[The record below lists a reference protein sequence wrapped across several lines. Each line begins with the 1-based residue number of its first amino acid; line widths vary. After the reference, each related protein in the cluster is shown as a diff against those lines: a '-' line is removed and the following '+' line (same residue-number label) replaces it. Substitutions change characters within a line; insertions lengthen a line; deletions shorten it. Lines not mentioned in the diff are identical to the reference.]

1 MNEIRDFFNSKAKT
15 WDEKD
20 TYPTSFK
27 LALLK
32 EIDLKENDYVIDIG
46 CGTGVI
52 TKLIHLL
59 TKNDVFAID
68 VSDEMIKIAKEKY
81 KNCPYATFKNIDLFA
96 LNEERAFDFAIIY
109 NAYPHFL
116 DPIKL
121 SNKLYEILKENGSF
135 AIIHSMNREKLNQ
148 HHSNVNHNV
157 CRDIEKLNDEIQF
170 FANNFDIVLVKETNN
185 SIIIKGNKR

>member
-1 MNEIRDFFNSKAKT
+1 MNEIKDFFNSKAEK

-20 TYPTSFK
+20 TYPESFK
-27 LALLK
+27 LNLLK
-32 EIDLKENDYVIDIG
+32 QIGLKENDYVIDIG

-68 VSDEMIKIAKEKY
+68 VSNEMIKIAKEKY
-81 KNCPYATFKNIDLFA
+81 KDCPYATFKNVDLFS
-96 LNEERAFDFAIIY
+96 LNGEIRFDFAIIY

-121 SNKLYEILKENGSF
+121 SNKLYEILNEKGSF

-148 HHSNVNHNV
+148 HHGNVNHNV
-157 CRDIEKLNDEIQF
+157 CRDIKELNEEIKYF
-170 FANNFDIVLVKETNN
+170 TNNFDIVLVKETNN

>member
-1 MNEIRDFFNSKAKT
+1 MNEIKDFFNSKAEK

-20 TYPTSFK
+20 TYPESFK
-27 LALLK
+27 LNLLK
-32 EIDLKENDYVIDIG
+32 QIGLKENDYVIDIG

-68 VSDEMIKIAKEKY
+68 VSNEMIKIAKEKY
-81 KNCPYATFKNIDLFA
+81 KDCPYATFKNVDLFS
-96 LNEERAFDFAIIY
+96 LNGEIRFDFAIIY

-121 SNKLYEILKENGSF
+121 SNKLYEILNEKGSF
-135 AIIHSMNREKLNQ
+135 AIIHSMNRKKLNQ
-148 HHSNVNHNV
+148 HHGNVNHNV
-157 CRDIEKLNDEIQF
+157 CRDIKELNEEIKYF
-170 FANNFDIVLVKETNN
+170 TNNFDIVLVKETNN

>member
-1 MNEIRDFFNSKAKT
+1 MNEIKDFFNSKAEK

-20 TYPTSFK
+20 TYPESFK
-27 LALLK
+27 LNLLK
-32 EIDLKENDYVIDIG
+32 QIGLKENDYVIDIG

-68 VSDEMIKIAKEKY
+68 VSNEMIKIAKEKY

-96 LNEERAFDFAIIY
+96 LNEERKFDFAIIY

-121 SNKLYEILKENGSF
+121 SNKLYEILNEKGSF

-148 HHSNVNHNV
+148 HHGNVNHNV
-157 CRDIEKLNDEIQF
+157 CRDIKELNEEIKYF
-170 FANNFDIVLVKETNN
+170 TNNFDIVLVKETNN